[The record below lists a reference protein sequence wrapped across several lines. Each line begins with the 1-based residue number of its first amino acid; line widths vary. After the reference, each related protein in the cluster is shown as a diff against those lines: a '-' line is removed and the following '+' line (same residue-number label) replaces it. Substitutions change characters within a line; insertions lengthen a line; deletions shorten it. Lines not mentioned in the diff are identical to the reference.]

1 MYVLGIGGSEHD
13 FSATLIKDGEILCSI
28 EDERLTRSKYSL
40 QKDLS
45 ITPLAKEWR
54 SIQYCLDQ
62 ADITLNE
69 IDCFFGNDLMN
80 KDYIPQLPKQIVML
94 NHHLTHAAS
103 TYYTSPYNDAA
114 ILVVDG
120 IGTLIDSSS
129 NTHETISLYK
139 GTNNEIKDIGKV
151 HGSGIENPVSGWTLF
166 ENSIG
171 RFYYRVSAEIG
182 FGFLEEGKT
191 MGLAPYGKETYV
203 GDFKRFYSIDGYIF
217 RQSHEQKLEMV
228 VYIRNVLK
236 NTKDRFHTTADL
248 AYAVQHHLEQIMI
261 SICNALYD
269 ITQSKNLCLAG
280 GVALNSVANLK
291 VLENTPFEN
300 IYVQPASGDAGTSI
314 GATLYGFHVLNNKP
328 REDLNNLFSPYLGKN
343 YSEREM
349 LDSLDKHGN
358 LINIEKPDDYVD
370 AVAKLLTKGSIIA
383 WFNGRSEIGPR
394 ALGNRSILVDPR
406 RKDMKDILNKRVKHR
421 EGFRPFAPIVLEEY
435 QTEYFELEHP
445 SYYMLLVPKIKIDK
459 QDKIPAV
466 THADG
471 TGRVQTVSNKLNPQL
486 HALVSSFYKQTGVPV
501 LLNTSFND
509 NGEPIVE
516 SPEDALNCFLKTD
529 IDYLVINGFIISK
542 KVLDN

>member
-171 RFYYRVSAEIG
+171 RFYYRVTAEIG

-314 GATLYGFHVLNNKP
+314 GAALYGFHVLNNKP

-445 SYYMLLVPKIKIDK
+445 PYYMLLVPKIKIDK

>member
-171 RFYYRVSAEIG
+171 RFYYRVTAEIG

-228 VYIRNVLK
+228 VFIRNVLK
-236 NTKDRFHTTADL
+236 NTKDRFQTTADL

-314 GATLYGFHVLNNKP
+314 GAALYGFHVLNNKP

-349 LDSLDKHGN
+349 LDSLAKHGN

-370 AVAKLLTKGSIIA
+370 AVAKILTKGSIIA

-459 QDKIPAV
+459 RDKIPAV

-542 KVLDN
+542 KST

>member
-171 RFYYRVSAEIG
+171 RFYYRVTAEIG

-228 VYIRNVLK
+228 VFIRNVLK
-236 NTKDRFHTTADL
+236 NTKDRFQTTADL

-314 GATLYGFHVLNNKP
+314 GAALYGFHVLNNKS

-349 LDSLDKHGN
+349 LDSLAKHGN

-459 QDKIPAV
+459 RDKIPAV

-542 KVLDN
+542 KST

>member
-171 RFYYRVSAEIG
+171 RFYYRVTAEIG

-236 NTKDRFHTTADL
+236 NTKDRFQTTADL

-314 GATLYGFHVLNNKP
+314 GAALYGFHVLNNKP